1 MFHSTDV
8 SPALGNIT
16 PKQTTEPDKTSHNSI
31 LKSVLTVIRY
41 ICFLPYPYLLTVLA
55 NFILVSSLPL
65 CFLYRFVSFVPER
78 GWLEVY

>member
-31 LKSVLTVIRY
+31 LKV
-41 ICFLPYPYLLTVLA
+41 YLL
-55 NFILVSSLPL
+55 
-65 CFLYRFVSFVPER
+65 SFVIFAFC
-78 GWLEVY
+78 LTLIY